1 MALFRVRALGFPE
14 IRRDDGLCQ
23 LALRKG
29 FALLIY
35 LAEAKGAVGRDA
47 VATMLWPESS
57 EDVVRARGGLEP
69 RSTKPGGQRSRLD
82 HQVTGDLLPADGD
95 TASEVTNFV
104 CTWRLC
110 CTRACTFAMMRLALA
125 LYPPAP
131 PLCSAGQRLFAE
143 LAPTWLAS
151 DPTCAPIA
159 CALTFNSFRVRR
171 CLCWIR
177 STTSI
182 SKKVRSTRPALRIST
197 EHSRTSWS
205 RDPRTSA
212 FFFTAASCRARTLL
226 KRRTTL

>member
-1 MALFRVRALGFPE
+1 MCAQATRAPRGKAHTDSQGHSGVFVALNPATIACHGASIASSPERPRTRSFAGRITMALFSVRALGFPE
-14 IRRDDGLCQ
+14 IRRDDRLCQ

-35 LAEAKGAVGRDA
+35 LAEAKRAVGRDA

-110 CTRACTFAMMRLALA
+110 CTRACTFAMMRS
-125 LYPPAP
+125 P
-131 PLCSAGQRLFAE
+131 SAYGRH
-143 LAPTWLAS
+143 S
-151 DPTCAPIA
+151 HIA
-159 CALTFNSFRVRR
+159 AGLVEGG
-171 CLCWIR
+171 
-177 STTSI
+177 
-182 SKKVRSTRPALRIST
+182 K
-197 EHSRTSWS
+197 
-205 RDPRTSA
+205 
-212 FFFTAASCRARTLL
+212 FTVVS
-226 KRRTTL
+226 